1 MDQKSILYLKK
12 HRHMKNN
19 LLFSFVIIASF
30 FSPAVTAQE
39 KQVKIIDFI
48 EQHEGF
54 EENEEGEIVPINIKE
69 INKKIRFFI
78 EEKYANVEYTRNIIW
93 DSYQTFLSPFDRYH
107 YHTFISQV
115 KVENIKRLKYLE
127 VTYDPLTEKVNSS
140 FIWNEEELE
149 FFPEEEIKEGEEKEE

>member
-1 MDQKSILYLKK
+1 
-12 HRHMKNN
+12 MKNT

-30 FSPAVTAQE
+30 FSPVVTAQE
-39 KQVKIIDFI
+39 KQVKIVDFI

>member
-1 MDQKSILYLKK
+1 MKTSFKSLF
-12 HRHMKNN
+12 
-19 LLFSFVIIASF
+19 LLLGTFLFTVGYG
-30 FSPAVTAQE
+30 QE
-39 KQVKIIDFI
+39 KQVKIVDFI

-54 EENEEGEIVPINIKE
+54 EENEEGEIVPINTKE

-115 KVENIKRLKYLE
+115 KVVDIKRLKYLE
-127 VTYDPLTEKVNSS
+127 VTYDPLTEKVNST
-140 FIWNEEELE
+140 FLWNEAEQE
-149 FFPEEEIKEGEEKEE
+149 FFPEEEIEEVQEKEE

>member
-1 MDQKSILYLKK
+1 MSKHLIMKTSFKSLF
-12 HRHMKNN
+12 
-19 LLFSFVIIASF
+19 LLFGTFLFTVGYG
-30 FSPAVTAQE
+30 QE
-39 KQVKIIDFI
+39 KQVKIVDFI

-54 EENEEGEIVPINIKE
+54 EENEEGEIVPINTKE

-115 KVENIKRLKYLE
+115 KVVDIKRLKYLE
-127 VTYDPLTEKVNSS
+127 VTYDPLTEKVNST
-140 FIWNEEELE
+140 FLWNEAEQE
-149 FFPEEEIKEGEEKEE
+149 FFPEEEIEEVQEKEE

>member
-1 MDQKSILYLKK
+1 
-12 HRHMKNN
+12 MKNSRIIPFVLFGW
-19 LLFSFVIIASF
+19 LLSISVN
-30 FSPAVTAQE
+30 AQE
-39 KQVKIIDFI
+39 KQVKIVDFI
-48 EQHEGF
+48 EQHQGF
-54 EENEEGEIVPINIKE
+54 EENDEGEIVPINIKE

-115 KVENIKRLKYLE
+115 KVEEIKRLKYLE

-140 FIWNEEELE
+140 FVWNEEQLE
-149 FFPEEEIKEGEEKEE
+149 FFPEEEIEELEEKE

>member
-1 MDQKSILYLKK
+1 MKTSFKSLF
-12 HRHMKNN
+12 
-19 LLFSFVIIASF
+19 LLFGTFLFTVGYG
-30 FSPAVTAQE
+30 QE
-39 KQVKIIDFI
+39 KQVKIVDFI

-54 EENEEGEIVPINIKE
+54 EENEEGEIVPINTKE

-115 KVENIKRLKYLE
+115 KVVDIKRLKYLE
-127 VTYDPLTEKVNSS
+127 VTYDPLTEKVNST
-140 FIWNEEELE
+140 FLWNEAEQE
-149 FFPEEEIKEGEEKEE
+149 FFPEEEIEEVQEKEE

>member
-1 MDQKSILYLKK
+1 MSKHIIMKTSFKSLF
-12 HRHMKNN
+12 
-19 LLFSFVIIASF
+19 LLLGTFLFTVGYG
-30 FSPAVTAQE
+30 QE
-39 KQVKIIDFI
+39 KQVKIVDFI

-54 EENEEGEIVPINIKE
+54 EENEEGEIVPINTKE

-115 KVENIKRLKYLE
+115 KVVDIKRLKYLE
-127 VTYDPLTEKVNSS
+127 VTYDPLTEKVNST
-140 FIWNEEELE
+140 FLWNEAEQE
-149 FFPEEEIKEGEEKEE
+149 FFPEEEIEEVQEKEE

>member
-1 MDQKSILYLKK
+1 MKTSFKSLF
-12 HRHMKNN
+12 
-19 LLFSFVIIASF
+19 LLLGTFLFTVGYG
-30 FSPAVTAQE
+30 QE
-39 KQVKIIDFI
+39 KQVKIVDFI

-54 EENEEGEIVPINIKE
+54 EENEEGEIVPINTKE

-115 KVENIKRLKYLE
+115 KVVEIKRLKYLE
-127 VTYDPLTEKVNSS
+127 VTYDPLTEKVNST
-140 FIWNEEELE
+140 FLWNEAEQE
-149 FFPEEEIKEGEEKEE
+149 FFPEEEIEEVQEKEE